1 MMPQW
6 DVLDSLADRARRYST
21 FDLRMKSEA
30 TDLVFDNDRVAS
42 VRATTPDGEIEIRA
56 DLTVGCDGRHST
68 LRLGQLVPIHA
79 RHVDVGDQYL
89 YSRISP
95 ELIQGL

>member
-68 LRLGQLVPIHA
+68 LRLG
-79 RHVDVGDQYL
+79 
-89 YSRISP
+89 
-95 ELIQGL
+95 